1 LAEGLGS
8 ARPFVQTRRLER
20 KQDKRDQTPEDHMR
34 SVLLTFAIC
43 GLAQPAAAQFTT
55 TYAGTQTEGG
65 AAVPASALFYVE
77 PDYALMIIKG
87 ARSGRMVFD
96 AKAHVLHMIND
107 DNKTYLDID
116 KSAAGGGDP
125 MQMMQQQLASL
136 PPSQRAMAEGMM
148 KSMSSTLPPPLTY
161 VWSTEK
167 KTVAG
172 YECTRVDG
180 MRGAEKVTEY
190 CGSTSPDL
198 KMTDAERKTMLEMQS
213 YLRNFTIMV
222 KSGNDDTRAFQWD
235 TSTDGYPVITRCYRN
250 GVMTLDLA
258 LQSVSRKPVP
268 ADALMLPAGYK
279 RMDLTGMT
287 GRPGR

>member
-1 LAEGLGS
+1 
-8 ARPFVQTRRLER
+8 
-20 KQDKRDQTPEDHMR
+20 
-34 SVLLTFAIC
+34 
-43 GLAQPAAAQFTT
+43 
-55 TYAGTQTEGG
+55 
-65 AAVPASALFYVE
+65 
-77 PDYALMIIKG
+77 
-87 ARSGRMVFD
+87 
-96 AKAHVLHMIND
+96 
-107 DNKTYLDID
+107 
-116 KSAAGGGDP
+116 
-125 MQMMQQQLASL
+125 
-136 PPSQRAMAEGMM
+136 
-148 KSMSSTLPPPLTY
+148 MSSSLPPPLTY

-268 ADALMLPAGYK
+268 ADALMLPDGYK
-279 RMDLTGMT
+279 RIELTGMT